1 MRYELEDGIKGKVNN
16 ILLDKWVEIS
26 VTEYKANAV
35 KGSTYL
41 LYRKCY
47 ESYI

>member
-1 MRYELEDGIKGKVNN
+1 MRYELEHGIKGKVNN

-26 VTEYKANAV
+26 LTEYKANAV
-35 KGSTYL
+35 KGSIYL
-41 LYRKCY
+41 LHRKCY